1 MLMKCLVFFGVGFVL
16 GAVAAR
22 LYWNKAIGYAHAK
35 ETEFRAWVGNEFRKL

>member
-1 MLMKCLVFFGVGFVL
+1 MHIQCLMLFIVGFVL

-35 ETEFRAWVGNEFRKL
+35 ESDFRAWVGNEFRKL